1 MFQRNN
7 FIFSVCLAPNDILI
21 LRNKLEN
28 KFCEWA
34 RANPTR
40 VGRKNCLREDDND
53 YSRRGIPRKLRPRF
67 CDCVLDRPRVPQYS
81 MPGESVANVC
91 EASSRQS
98 GHLYIHVTIE
108 VTAPAIKVARDT
120 HREERVDSE
129 SRNERKREMLQR
141 RYRGER
147 GYIIYI
153 SLKGLHKN
161 VWSTKKDDG
170 TVTVAAAAPRDST
183 RLIVVK
189 TTRPIRNT
197 KDRQRS
203 DGES

>member
-1 MFQRNN
+1 MFKQNN
-7 FIFSVCLAPNDILI
+7 LICLAPNDLLI

-34 RANPTR
+34 RASPTR
-40 VGRKNCLREDDND
+40 VARKNCLREDDND
-53 YSRRGIPRKLRPRF
+53 SRRGIPRKLRPRF

-81 MPGESVANVC
+81 KPGESVANVC

-108 VTAPAIKVARDT
+108 VTAPVIKVARDT

-129 SRNERKREMLQR
+129 SGNERKREMLQR
-141 RYRGER
+141 RYRRER

-153 SLKGLHKN
+153 
-161 VWSTKKDDG
+161 
-170 TVTVAAAAPRDST
+170 
-183 RLIVVK
+183 
-189 TTRPIRNT
+189 
-197 KDRQRS
+197 
-203 DGES
+203 